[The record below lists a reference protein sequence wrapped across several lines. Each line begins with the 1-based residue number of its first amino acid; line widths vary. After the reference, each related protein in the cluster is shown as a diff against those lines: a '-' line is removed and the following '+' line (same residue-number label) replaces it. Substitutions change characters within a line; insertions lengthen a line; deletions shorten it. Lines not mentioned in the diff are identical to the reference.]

1 MTQLEQ
7 EKYILDYVQDWAG
20 SKQAALKWYEFEVIP
35 ALNKT
40 AQQAVEAKDFESV
53 KRYLEHINEGGFA

>member
-7 EKYILDYVQDWAG
+7 KEYILNYVQNWAG
-20 SKQAALKWYEFEVIP
+20 STQAALKWYEFEVIP

-40 AQQAVEAKDFESV
+40 AQQAVVAKDFESV
-53 KRYLEHINEGGFA
+53 KRYLEHINEDGFA

>member
-1 MTQLEQ
+1 MTQAEQ
-7 EKYILDYVQDWAG
+7 KKFILDFVQDWAG
-20 SKQAALKWYEFEVIP
+20 SKQAALKWYESEVIS

-40 AQQAVEAKDFESV
+40 VQQAVDGGDFESV

>member
-1 MTQLEQ
+1 MTQTEQ
-7 EKYILDYVQDWAG
+7 KEFIIYFVQGWAG
-20 SKQAALKWYEFEVIP
+20 SKQAALKWYESEVIS

-40 AQQAVEAKDFESV
+40 VQQAVDGGDFESI

>member
-1 MTQLEQ
+1 MTQKEQ
-7 EKYILDYVQDWAG
+7 KEYVLNYVQDWAG

-40 AQQAVEAKDFESV
+40 AQQAVEANDFESV
-53 KRYLEHINEGGFA
+53 KIYLEHINEGGFA

>member
-1 MTQLEQ
+1 MTEQ
-7 EKYILDYVQDWAG
+7 EQKEFILNLVHDWTG
-20 SKQAALKWYEFEVIP
+20 SKQASLKWYESEVIS

-40 AQQAVEAKDFESV
+40 AKQTVDAGDFESV